1 MSKRV
6 DNFDLI
12 RSKMTFID
20 QFDRYVCHVMRRVK
34 DAENAKLKSCGS
46 NESQRLLR
54 TYYFGDLDYFDRKI
68 SAIKELCDTT
78 NARAYILPQ
87 VRNNRDC
94 LINLGKLVFENLDNP
109 TIKLDGITR
118 KAVCSCHTSRD
129 KKWILD
135 FDDWSLDF
143 FDTILEDVKK
153 NLDDIGK
160 NPDKD
165 LYVVPT
171 RHGKHIVTSPFNT
184 KLLNEH
190 HPLVFEGEKIGFD
203 IDALSKVVGP
213 DILENSMFDI
223 QMKNFTPD
231 IKDKLKTVP
240 LKKHVGILHKD
251 GATLLYA
258 PGDEQ

>member
-1 MSKRV
+1 MT
-6 DNFDLI
+6 DNFELI
-12 RSKMTFID
+12 RSKLTFVD
-20 QFDRYVCHVMRRVK
+20 DFDRYVIHIMRRVK
-34 DAENAKLKSCGS
+34 DQDKNVLGS

-54 TYYFGDLDYFDRKI
+54 TYYVGDLEYFDRKI
-68 SAIKELCDTT
+68 TAIKELCGTN

-135 FDDWSLDF
+135 FDDWSLAF
-143 FDTILEDVKK
+143 FDKILADVKA
-153 NLDDIGK
+153 NLIDIGK
-160 NPDKD
+160 DPDKS

-184 KLLNEH
+184 KLLNEQ
-190 HPLVFEGEKIGFD
+190 HPLVFEGEKRGYEVDPLNEIVS
-203 IDALSKVVGP
+203 A
-213 DILENSMFDI
+213 
-223 QMKNFTPD
+223 
-231 IKDKLKTVP
+231 DKLEQTLFDVQLKSFDDCTKQKIKALP
-240 LKKHVGILHKD
+240 MKKHVGILHKD
-251 GATLLYA
+251 GATLLFC
-258 PGDEQ
+258 P

>member
-1 MSKRV
+1 MV

-12 RSKMTFID
+12 RSKLDFKD
-20 QFDRYVCHVMRRVK
+20 PFDRYVCHIMRRVK
-34 DAENAKLKSCGS
+34 DKENSGLKKCGS
-46 NESQRLLR
+46 NEAQRLLR
-54 TYYFGDLDYFDRKI
+54 TYYFGDIDYFDRKI
-68 SAIKELCDTT
+68 PAIIELCNTT
-78 NARAYILPQ
+78 GARAYILPQ

-143 FDTILEDVKK
+143 FDKILDDVKA
-153 NLDDIGK
+153 NLKEIGK
-160 NPDKD
+160 DPETC

-184 KLLNEH
+184 KLLNEQ
-190 HPLVFEGEKIGFD
+190 HPLVFEGERSGFNIEQLKNLLGNDFDEQSIFALGKEMAIGD
-203 IDALSKVVGP
+203 
-213 DILENSMFDI
+213 
-223 QMKNFTPD
+223 KNYD
-231 IKDKLKTVP
+231 VSEIAK
-240 LKKHVGILHKD
+240 KKHVGLLHKD

-258 PGDEQ
+258 P

>member
-1 MSKRV
+1 MI

-12 RSKMTFID
+12 RSKLTFVD
-20 QFDRYVCHVMRRVK
+20 DFDRYVIHIMRRVK
-34 DAENAKLKSCGS
+34 DQEHNSLGS

-54 TYYFGDLDYFDRKI
+54 TYYIGDIEYFDRKI
-68 SAIKELCDTT
+68 PAIKELCGTN

-143 FDTILEDVKK
+143 FDKILEDVKA
-153 NLDDIGK
+153 NLKEIGK
-160 NPDKD
+160 DPDTC

-184 KLLNEH
+184 KLLNEQ
-190 HPLVFEGEKIGFD
+190 HPLVFEGERSGFNIEQLKELLGNDFDEQSIFALGKEMTIGD
-203 IDALSKVVGP
+203 
-213 DILENSMFDI
+213 
-223 QMKNFTPD
+223 
-231 IKDKLKTVP
+231 KDYDVSGIAK
-240 LKKHVGILHKD
+240 KKHVGILHKD
-251 GATLLYA
+251 GATLLYC
-258 PGDEQ
+258 P